1 MPGRLLLRPGAQASP
16 AHSRGRQVCSC
27 FDVTEPEIEAALAD
41 GAGAEAERLARVQAA
56 TRCGTN
62 CGSCLP
68 ELKRLLRR
76 SALAAA

>member
-41 GAGAEAERLARVQAA
+41 GAGA
-56 TRCGTN
+56 
-62 CGSCLP
+62 
-68 ELKRLLRR
+68 
-76 SALAAA
+76 